1 MPSLWPSKQDVAGSN
16 PVSRSPRCH
25 GARVRHPCSVA
36 LASRHGPRAFV
47 PLTPRQLPQD
57 SAANSMT
64 RVYSPDDRHVAG
76 ESYMSQRLLPIVVID
91 VWRDGEGRQR
101 VIRHEDLAAIHAL
114 DGLL

>member
-1 MPSLWPSKQDVAGSN
+1 MS
-16 PVSRSPRCH
+16 
-25 GARVRHPCSVA
+25 RVRIPSPA
-36 LASRHGPRAFV
+36 LLPATDAGCLTCAPWHCRRGTGPRAFV
-47 PLTPRQLPQD
+47 PLTPHQLPQD